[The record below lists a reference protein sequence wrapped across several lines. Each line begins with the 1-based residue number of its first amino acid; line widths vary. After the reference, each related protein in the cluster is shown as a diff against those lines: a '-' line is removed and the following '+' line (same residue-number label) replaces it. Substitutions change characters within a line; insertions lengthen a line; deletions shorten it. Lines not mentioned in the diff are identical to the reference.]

1 LIQQICVRILRRSC
15 WNRTAQTI
23 KEALEGKV
31 EVLTPDLP
39 MNPFE
44 VKRIVLTG
52 TQYPNCIRATAVDAM
67 SLDYEVVLCTDACS
81 AASTEVAAANIYD
94 LEYMGIECISLKE
107 MLTHANPPL

>member
-1 LIQQICVRILRRSC
+1 
-15 WNRTAQTI
+15 
-23 KEALEGKV
+23 
-31 EVLTPDLP
+31 
-39 MNPFE
+39 
-44 VKRIVLTG
+44 
-52 TQYPNCIRATAVDAM
+52 M

>member
-1 LIQQICVRILRRSC
+1 LIQQICVHTFRRNC

-81 AASTEVAAANIYD
+81 AAFTEVAAANIYD
-94 LEYMGIECISLKE
+94 LEHMGIECISLKE
-107 MLTHANPPL
+107 IIPSAVS